1 MKTQVVRTTAGAM
14 RDQVINGPSEIF
26 LRRKDFVGS
35 DRAVESALSRLS
47 KAGELIRVRRG
58 LYFRGTTTRF
68 GMTRPSVLEI
78 AVEVAGPGSGPS
90 GIAAAHM
97 LGLTT
102 QVPSTTEVAVPGT
115 APESLRGVRFRSRSY
130 SRREL
135 KLRPLEVA
143 ILEILRDPTTADA
156 SWSEVKQRINDLIT
170 SKQVRPQVLAAEVT
184 AERHPD
190 ARHRWA
196 SLTTAA

>member
-1 MKTQVVRTTAGAM
+1 M
-14 RDQVINGPSEIF
+14 
-26 LRRKDFVGS
+26 GS
-35 DRAVESALSRLS
+35 DRAVESALSRLT

-58 LYFRGTTTRF
+58 LYFRGKTTLF
-68 GMTRPSVLEI
+68 GMTRPSVLDI

-90 GIAAAHM
+90 GLAAAHM

-102 QVPSTTEVAVPGT
+102 QVPSTTEVAVPGS
-115 APESLRGVRFRSRSY
+115 APESLRGVRFRSRPY

-135 KLRPLEVA
+135 KMRPLEVA
-143 ILEILRDPTTADA
+143 ILEILRDPAAADA
-156 SWSEVKQRINDLIT
+156 PWSDVKQRIDDLIA
-170 SKQVRPQVLAAEVT
+170 SKQVRSQVLAVEVT

-196 SLTTAA
+196 SLTAVA

>member
-1 MKTQVVRTTAGAM
+1 MKTQIVRTTAGAI
-14 RDQVINGPSEIF
+14 RDQVVMGSSEVF

-35 DRAVESALSRLS
+35 DRAVESALSRLV

-58 LYFRGTTTRF
+58 LYFRGKTTRF

-102 QVPSTTEVAVPGT
+102 QVPSTTEVAVPGS
-115 APESLRGVRFRSRSY
+115 APESLRGVRFRSRPY

-135 KLRPLEVA
+135 KMRPLEVA
-143 ILEILRDPTTADA
+143 VLEILRDPTAADV
-156 SWSEVKQRINDLIT
+156 SWSDIKQRIDDLIA
-170 SKQVRPQVLAAEVT
+170 SKQVRSQVLAAEVT
-184 AERHPD
+184 VERHPD

-196 SLTTAA
+196 SLTVAA